1 MKKLY
6 IFSAFV
12 LGLATTSCD
21 SYLDINQDPN
31 SPSEDVIEASMIMPA
46 AEMNMAASYGSLFR
60 IPAGYFTQHF
70 AQQFGTSNYVT
81 YGQFEMSAT
90 RSSRGYNQFFRA
102 IANLQ
107 TVIEKETANEA
118 YASVLAAKTL
128 QAVCFEAM
136 VDVYGSIPYFEA
148 LDISNTSP
156 KYDDGL
162 EVYKDL
168 VASLDAAIANCTSA
182 TNKTV
187 CTNFLFPDGT
197 YADWIQFANA
207 LKLRLLTRI
216 SGVADVQAQL
226 DALVAENNFPTADVA
241 YTSCWGTESGTMNPY
256 YSEEF
261 ASNFGSNQIN
271 VIANMALIAT
281 MQQTDS
287 EGNEVFTDPRLAA
300 FFEKNGEGKYFG
312 GLAGT
317 NASTANGLTDQSFCR
332 PKADAQ
338 MPLSL
343 ISKAEV
349 EFFLAEYYAKK
360 GDATNAESHYNAA
373 TKASCVSAG
382 LEETDA
388 DVIIA
393 RYPLN
398 ASNLDKYAEVIG
410 IAKWVAL
417 SGVDNLEAYAEMR
430 RLRYPAMGTVTGADI
445 WDGASA
451 YTMDKMVP
459 GVLYTPYQVYNA
471 VGTGHIL
478 ERWPYSESSSTRNKN
493 CPKFQNSDFTTKIF
507 FAN

>member
-6 IFSAFV
+6 IFSAIV
-12 LGLATTSCD
+12 MGLATASCD

-31 SPSEDVIEASMIMPA
+31 SPSEEVIEASMIMPA
-46 AEMNMAASYGSLFR
+46 AEMNMATSYGCLFR
-60 IPAGYFTQHF
+60 IPSGYFAEHF

-90 RSSRGYNQFFRA
+90 RSSRAYNEFFRA
-102 IANLQ
+102 IANFQ
-107 TVIEKETANEA
+107 TVISKETANEA
-118 YASVLAAKTL
+118 YASVLAATVL
-128 QAVCFEAM
+128 RAISYEAM
-136 VDVYGSIPYFEA
+136 VDVYGSIPYFEG
-148 LDISNTSP
+148 LDVSNTSP
-156 KYDDGL
+156 KYDDGI

-168 VASLDAAIANCTSA
+168 VSTIDVAIANCSAA

-197 YADWIQFANA
+197 YEDWIQFANA
-207 LKLRLLTRI
+207 IKLRLLTRI

-226 DALVAENNFPTADVA
+226 DALVAENNFPAGDVA
-241 YTSCWGTESGTMNPY
+241 YTSCWGTETGSMNPY

-261 ASNFGSNQIN
+261 ASNFGSNQVN
-271 VIANMALIAT
+271 VTANMALVAT
-281 MQQTDS
+281 MQQTDAD
-287 EGNEVFTDPRLAA
+287 GNEVFTDPRLAA
-300 FFEKNGEGKYFG
+300 FFNKNGEGKYFG

-317 NASTANGLTDQSFCR
+317 NASTAAGMSDQSFCR

-360 GDATNAESHYNAA
+360 NDAAKAESHYIEA

-382 LEETDA
+382 LDESDA

-398 ASNLDKYAEVIG
+398 ASNISDYAKVIG

-417 SGVDNLEAYAEMR
+417 SGVDNFEAYNEMR

-445 WDGASA
+445 WDGTSA
-451 YTMDKMVP
+451 YTMAKMVP

-471 VGTGHIL
+471 VGNGNIL

-493 CPKFQNSDFTTKIF
+493 CPVFQNSDFTTKIF